1 MSGTGNHGRA
11 LPFLAAVNDSSV
23 NAWLDALQKAMPAEQ
38 VCRLEAMSDDE
49 IAECE
54 VAIVANPDPAALA
67 RLPRLRWVHSVWAG
81 VERLLE
87 STRGADLRIVR
98 LVDPQLAQTMAEAV
112 LTWTLYLHREGP
124 TYQRQQS
131 QRVWRASDHVKPQQ
145 RTVGILGL
153 GALGSAAAR
162 VLCQANFRVLGWS
175 REPVR
180 LQGVETF
187 AGADQLPRV
196 LEQSD
201 IVVCLLP
208 LTPDTCGLLNHE
220 TFGQLRAGA
229 SFINFARAAIVDDAA
244 LRSALDTG
252 RLGHAVLDVFHEE
265 PLPASAWQWTH
276 ERVTVLPH
284 CSGPTDRVTASAIV
298 AENIAR
304 FRRTGEIPEGVDRR
318 RGY

>member
-1 MSGTGNHGRA
+1 MSGTGNHRRA
-11 LPFLAAVNDSSV
+11 LPFLAAGNDSSV
-23 NAWLDALQKAMPAEQ
+23 SAWVDALQNVMPAEH

-49 IAECE
+49 VAECE

-87 STRGADLRIVR
+87 STPGADLRIVR

-112 LTWTLYLHREGP
+112 LTWTLYLHRDGP
-124 TYQRQQS
+124 TYARQQA
-131 QRVWRASDHVKPQQ
+131 QRVWRASEYVRPQQ

-153 GALGSAAAR
+153 GALGSAAAK

-175 REPVR
+175 RAPVR
-180 LQGVETF
+180 LEGVEAF
-187 AGADQLPRV
+187 AGADQLRGE

-208 LTPDTCGLLNHE
+208 LTPDTRGLLNHE
-220 TFGQLRAGA
+220 TFGQLPAGA
-229 SFINFARAAIVDDAA
+229 SFVNFARAAIVDDAA
-244 LRSALDTG
+244 LRSALDSG
-252 RLGHAVLDVFHEE
+252 RLGHAVLDVFHQE

-284 CSGPTDRVTASAIV
+284 CSGPTDR
-298 AENIAR
+298 
-304 FRRTGEIPEGVDRR
+304 
-318 RGY
+318 